1 MKMIYSAMEMRKM
14 TISGEQA
21 KTIATAVYSDI
32 RSFIENNRA
41 EYEAWLKQEQER
53 QQIRSR
59 GEK

>member
-1 MKMIYSAMEMRKM
+1 M